1 MSAELN
7 NLASLGK
14 LQPQPPRK
22 SEIDR
27 ILLRAA
33 ELLEGAQNPSNLL
46 SVRFSLVFRHN
57 LICG

>member
-7 NLASLGK
+7 NLLSLGK

-46 SVRFSLVFRHN
+46 SVRFSLVFRHE
-57 LICG
+57 